1 MNKEEYKLLETLT
14 AKYLDL
20 MKQGKF
26 NDACLVTRSLE
37 SATYLNDP
45 IWVEADKKKRRRN

>member
-1 MNKEEYKLLETLT
+1 MNKEEYKSLETLA

-26 NDACLVTRSLE
+26 NDACLITRLLE
-37 SATYLNDP
+37 SATYLSDP
-45 IWVEADKKKRRRN
+45 IWVEADKKKRRIN